1 MAKAIGENNKE
12 QIIKK
17 YGLDNEMFDLA
28 LTKLNMIL
36 A

>member
-1 MAKAIGENNKE
+1 MSKAIGENNKE

-17 YGLDNEMFDLA
+17 YRLDNEMFDLA

-36 A
+36 V